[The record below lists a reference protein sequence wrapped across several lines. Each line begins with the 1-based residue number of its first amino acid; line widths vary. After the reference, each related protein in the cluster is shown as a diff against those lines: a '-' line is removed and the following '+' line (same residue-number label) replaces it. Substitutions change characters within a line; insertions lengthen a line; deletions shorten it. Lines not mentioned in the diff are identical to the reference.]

1 VLLLLLLLLLIR
13 LNCFAIHHAL
23 GCRIRV
29 DALLVCVCHET
40 LPGCGWRDVKHSSS
54 AGWAPSS
61 RTGASFFNLFGDD
74 DDSIHTTQVL
84 PTLLLLYDAKANASS
99 IVVS

>member
-1 VLLLLLLLLLIR
+1 MKRCQGVGGGTSSIPAVQDGHPL
-13 LNCFAIHHAL
+13 
-23 GCRIRV
+23 
-29 DALLVCVCHET
+29 HE
-40 LPGCGWRDVKHSSS
+40 PGRRFSICL
-54 AGWAPSS
+54 AM
-61 RTGASFFNLFGDD
+61 TID